1 MIFQQILNE
10 ETGCLSYL
18 IGCGQAGQAA
28 VVDPGRDRVDEY
40 LALAR
45 RKGLTITSIIE
56 THVHA
61 DHVSGN
67 QFLAA
72 KCGARIHIHPAAG
85 AAYAHAPVNDGDE
98 LSVGSVSLQI
108 LHTPGHTPD
117 SISVLVTDR
126 SRGSEP
132 WFVLTGD
139 TLFIGDVGRP
149 DFGGERAAAD
159 LYRSLTDRLLVLPDS
174 VEVYPAHGAGS
185 TCGRAMSSKTAST
198 IGFERRFNPALQ
210 AAGVDLFVS
219 QLMTGLPPRPPNF
232 ERIIAKNRSRSLP
245 AAGDPSP
252 LSAAQVRAALD
263 KGICV
268 LDVRSPEE
276 YGDGHIPSA
285 INVWI
290 ESPQF
295 SNRAG
300 WFLPPETS
308 VVLVAGGPTDLTR
321 AAQALGRIGL
331 DEIAG
336 YLQWGMTDWRS
347 QGLPVAR
354 VPQITVH
361 ELATMREERPELVV
375 VDVREPFEW
384 DEGHIEGA
392 LHLPM
397 GEAVRRIAEL
407 PADRPKAVL
416 CAGGLRSST
425 VISALSRAGMSGWHN
440 VSGGMTAWVKAGY
453 PTVKSS
459 AAR

>member
-1 MIFQQILNE
+1 MIFQQLVNE

-18 IGCGQAGQAA
+18 IGCGQAGRAA

-40 LALAR
+40 VALAR
-45 RKGLTITSIIE
+45 RKGLVITDIIE

-67 QFLAA
+67 QALAD
-72 KCGARIHIHPAAG
+72 KCGASIRIHPAAE
-85 AAYAHAPVNDGDE
+85 AAYAHAPVEDGDE
-98 LSVGSVSLQI
+98 VPIGTVSLKI

-117 SISVLVTDR
+117 SIALLVTVL
-126 SRGSEP
+126 SPGSDP

-139 TLFIGDVGRP
+139 TLFVGDVGRP
-149 DFGGERAAAD
+149 DFGGEMAAAN
-159 LYRSLTDRLLVLPDS
+159 LYRSLTERLLVLPDS

-295 SNRAG
+295 SNR
-300 WFLPPETS
+300 
-308 VVLVAGGPTDLTR
+308 
-321 AAQALGRIGL
+321 
-331 DEIAG
+331 
-336 YLQWGMTDWRS
+336 
-347 QGLPVAR
+347 
-354 VPQITVH
+354 
-361 ELATMREERPELVV
+361 
-375 VDVREPFEW
+375 
-384 DEGHIEGA
+384 
-392 LHLPM
+392 
-397 GEAVRRIAEL
+397 
-407 PADRPKAVL
+407 
-416 CAGGLRSST
+416 
-425 VISALSRAGMSGWHN
+425 
-440 VSGGMTAWVKAGY
+440 
-453 PTVKSS
+453 
-459 AAR
+459 